1 MQGSD
6 AAGLEPDVVEDQGP
20 VLTSRQP
27 LDVGIVAPHHPLPAL
42 MFQRRR
48 EQLRVEAERLDFL
61 RLGPLGLHGGPKVEN
76 PVKPGLLLCRALILA
91 SVSSAGVMVQ

>member
-6 AAGLEPDVVEDQGP
+6 VAGLEPDVIEDQGP

-27 LDVGIVAPHHPLPAL
+27 LDVGIMAPRHPLPAFT
-42 MFQRRR
+42 FQRRR
-48 EQLRVEAERLDFL
+48 EQLRVEAERFDFF
-61 RLGPLGLHGGPKVEN
+61 RLGSLGLNCGPKVEN
-76 PVKPGLLLCRALILA
+76 AVEPGLLFARALILA